1 MKVTHEYVN
10 TLECRVKSLAEQLR
24 KFKNGEKYLSVQH
37 ESQKLLDIKDGII
50 STLELRLAG
59 ANASLVTMRENWM
72 RVYED
77 LQKEFSKEAAAY
89 EARIKKLFD
98 RAIKAEAKVDK
109 LLDEKRSLLSELYAV
124 KTELE
129 EEKEKRSRLVIQIK
143 RDHENSSVPSSQN
156 PNRKKIPNSREK
168 TDKKQ
173 GAQPGHAGHRRKR
186 QEPDESVYLACPDY
200 GNSADYYPTGK
211 IIKKQLV
218 NIVVT
223 PHTVEYYAIEFRH
236 RKTGICVHAEFPKG
250 VVNDVN
256 YGGSI
261 KALAFLLNTQ
271 YNVSLDNTAA
281 LISELTDGKIELSR
295 GMINGLTKEFSKKT
309 EEDQLEIFTKLLN
322 SSNMGADFTGAK
334 VNGKHSQVLVLGN
347 ETAHMFYAREKKGH
361 EGVQGTPME
370 HYQGV
375 LMHDHDITFYSY
387 GKLHQECLVHILRY
401 LVGSMENEKNRT
413 WNKLMWELIREMI
426 HHRNSLPEGEEVES
440 EIARDFETRYVKILE
455 TAKTEYEYEPASKYY
470 MDGYKL
476 QKRLHEYK
484 DSYLLFLYDSTVP
497 TNNNLC
503 ERLLRQLKR
512 KLRQMMTF
520 RSFESLE
527 YYCISLGLLGM
538 LRRENKNLYRSVSE
552 IF

>member
-1 MKVTHEYVN
+1 MNATHEYVN
-10 TLECRVKSLAEQLR
+10 TLQCRLKTLTEQLR
-24 KFKNGEKYLSVQH
+24 KFKNGEKYLSIQR
-37 ESQKLLDIKDGII
+37 EFQKMLDIKDGII
-50 STLELRLAG
+50 RALEKRLAD
-59 ANASLVTMRENWM
+59 ANAALVTMRENWM
-72 RVYED
+72 QVYED
-77 LQKEFSKEAAAY
+77 LRKEFSKEAAAY
-89 EARIKKLFD
+89 ETRIKKLFD
-98 RAIKAEAKVDK
+98 RAIKAESKVDE
-109 LLDEKRSLLSELYAV
+109 LLDVNRELLHELYAA

-129 EEKEKRSRLVIQIK
+129 EEKEKRGRLVIQLN
-143 RDHENSSVPSSQN
+143 RSHENSSVPSSQK
-156 PNRKKIPNSREK
+156 PNRKKIANSREK

-173 GAQPGHAGHRRKR
+173 GAQPGHGRKR
-186 QEPDESVYLACPDY
+186 QEPDETIALSCPDY
-200 GNSADYYPTGK
+200 MNDPEYYLTGK

-223 PHTVEYYAIEFRH
+223 PHTVEYYAVEFRH
-236 RKTGICVHAEFPKG
+236 RKTGTRVHAEFPDG

-281 LISELTDGKIELSR
+281 LISELTDGKIEISR
-295 GMINGLTKEFSKKT
+295 GMINGLTKEFSLRT
-309 EEDQLEIFTKLLN
+309 EKEQLEIFSKLLI
-322 SSNMGADFTGAK
+322 SSNMGADFTSVK
-334 VNGKHSQVLVLGN
+334 LNGKQAQVLVCGN
-347 ETAHMFYAREKKGH
+347 ESAHLFYAREKKGH
-361 EGVQGTPME
+361 YGVKGTLLE
-370 HYQGV
+370 HYQGI
-375 LMHDHDITFYSY
+375 LMHDHDITFYKY

-413 WNKLMWELIREMI
+413 WNKRMWELIREMI
-426 HHRNSLPEGEEVES
+426 HHRNSLPDEEDIEPTK
-440 EIARDFETRYVKILE
+440 ARDFETRYIEILE
-455 TAKTEYEYEPASKYY
+455 AAQSEYDDEPASKYY
-470 MDGYKL
+470 MDGFNL
-476 QKRLHEYK
+476 QKRLYEYK
-484 DSYLLFLYDSTVP
+484 DSYLLFLHDSSVP

>member
-1 MKVTHEYVN
+1 MKMAHEYVN
-10 TLECRVKSLAEQLR
+10 TLECRVKSLAGQVR
-24 KFKNGEKYLSVQH
+24 KFKSGEMYLSIQR
-37 ESQKLLDIKDGII
+37 EFQKALDIKDGII
-50 STLELRLAG
+50 RALGLKAAE
-59 ANASLVTMRENWM
+59 ANAAMVTMRENWM
-72 RVYED
+72 QIYED
-77 LQKEFSKEAAAY
+77 QQKEFSKEAAAY
-89 EARIKKLFD
+89 ETRIKKLFD
-98 RAIKAEAKVDK
+98 RAIKAESKVDR
-109 LLDEKRSLLSELYAV
+109 LLDEKRELLGELYAA

-129 EEKEKRSRLVIQIK
+129 EEKEKRSRLVIQLK
-143 RDHENSSVPSSQN
+143 RSHENSSVPSSQN

-168 TDKKQ
+168 TYKKQ
-173 GAQPGHAGHRRKR
+173 GAQPGHEGHRRKR
-186 QEPDESVYLACPDY
+186 QEPDETIYLDYPDY
-200 GNSADYYPTGK
+200 GNDPDYYPTGI

-223 PHTVEYYAIEFRH
+223 PQTVEYYAVEYRN
-236 RKTGICVHAEFPKG
+236 RKTGTRVHAEFPKG

-309 EEDQLEIFTKLLN
+309 EKEQLEIFTKLLS

-334 VNGKHSQVLVLGN
+334 VNGKQLQVLVLGN
-347 ETAHMFYAREKKGH
+347 ETSHMFYAREKKGH
-361 EGVQGTPME
+361 EGVKGTVLE
-370 HYQGV
+370 HYQGILV
-375 LMHDHDITFYSY
+375 HDHDRTFYSY

-401 LVGSMENEKNRT
+401 LVGSMENEKNRV
-413 WNKLMWELIREMI
+413 WNKQMWDLIREMI
-426 HHRNSLPEGEEVES
+426 HHRNSLPDGEEVSS
-440 EIARDFETRYVKILE
+440 EVAEKYEMRYMEILE
-455 TAKTEYEYEPASKYY
+455 TAETEYDYEPASKYY
-470 MDGYKL
+470 TDGYNL
-476 QKRLHEYK
+476 QKRLKEYK
-484 DSYLLFLYDSTVP
+484 DSHLLFLYDSSVP

-527 YYCISLGLLGM
+527 YYCTSLGLLGM
-538 LRRENKNLYRSVSE
+538 IRRENKNLYRSVSE

>member
-1 MKVTHEYVN
+1 MKLTHDYVN
-10 TLECRVKSLAEQLR
+10 TLQCRVKSLTEQLR
-24 KFKNGEKYLSVQH
+24 KFKSGEKYLSIQH
-37 ESQKLLDIKDGII
+37 EFQKVLDIKDGII
-50 STLELRLAG
+50 RALEIRIAE

-72 RVYED
+72 QVYED
-77 LQKEFSKEAAAY
+77 LQKGFSREAAAY

-98 RAIKAEAKVDK
+98 RARKAEAKVDE
-109 LLDEKRSLLSELYAV
+109 LLDCKRELLSELYAV

-129 EEKEKRSRLVIQIK
+129 EEKEKRARLVTQLN
-143 RDHENSSVPSSQN
+143 RNHENSSIPSSQK
-156 PNRKKIPNSREK
+156 PNRKKIANSREK

-173 GAQPGHAGHRRKR
+173 GAQPGHEGHGRKR
-186 QEPDESVYLACPDY
+186 QEPDEVVHLSYPDY
-200 GNSADYYPTGK
+200 GNDAEYYPTGK

-223 PHTVEYYAIEFRH
+223 PHTIEYYAIEYRH
-236 RKTGICVHAEFPKG
+236 RKTGNRVYAEFPKG

-271 YNVSLDNTAA
+271 YNVSLDNTIA
-281 LISELTDGKIELSR
+281 LISELTDGKIEISR
-295 GMINGLTKEFSKKT
+295 GMVNGLTKEFTLRT
-309 EEDQLEIFTKLLN
+309 ENEQLEIFAELLS
-322 SSNMGADFTGAK
+322 SSNMGVDFTGVK
-334 VNGKHSQVLVLGN
+334 VNGKQSQVLVCGN
-347 ETAHMFYAREKKGH
+347 ESTHMFYARAKKGH
-361 EGVQGTPME
+361 EGVKGTPLEHHQGT
-370 HYQGV
+370 

-401 LVGSMENEKNRT
+401 LIGSMENEKNRT
-413 WNKLMWELIREMI
+413 WNKRMWELIREMI
-426 HHRNSLPEGEEVES
+426 HHRNSLSDGEEIES
-440 EIARDFETRYVKILE
+440 EQACDFENRYIEILE

-470 MDGYKL
+470 MDGFNL
-476 QKRLHEYK
+476 QKRLYEYK
-484 DSYLLFLYDSTVP
+484 DSYLLFLYDSSVP

-527 YYCISLGLLGM
+527 YYCTSLGLLGM